1 MALVTINGRAIADP
15 SDIEVGQYRI
25 SKAERTAA
33 GKMMMEIIAIK
44 RSVTLKYN
52 LISEAALKTI
62 LDELESKTFHT
73 LTYPDPQGS
82 GGAKTI
88 TVYVGDIKE
97 SAWQTVGGVRYWRDV
112 SIGLVEQ

>member
-52 LISEAALKTI
+52 LIAETNLKVI
-62 LDELESKTFHT
+62 LDELESRTFHS
-73 LTYPDPQGS
+73 LTYPDPQSGS
-82 GGAKTI
+82 KTI

-97 SAWQTVGGVRYWRDV
+97 NAWQTVGGVRYWRDV